1 MGIISKLFKKDVYEL
16 SDAGWFL
23 KAHSLWHHEKGN
35 FYKPKEA
42 LKYLDQAIKLNPN
55 KGEAY
60 GSRGIAYF
68 QLRNYLLTGF
78 KKYTKTRDL
87 KVYQEGIGT

>member
-1 MGIISKLFKKDVYEL
+1 MGIIDKLFQKDVDEL

-23 KAHSLWHHEKGN
+23 KAHSLWNHEKGN
-35 FYKPKEA
+35 FYKPQEA

-68 QLRNYLLTGF
+68 QLGNYHLSVENHTQAI
-78 KKYTKTRDL
+78 KIDP
-87 KVYQEGIGT
+87 ES